1 MKFIL
6 GVLIGTAVG
15 LIFAPAP
22 GEETREQLYE
32 RAREYADIPQ
42 QKAADLIEQNKDKI
56 GDIGARVAREA
67 AEAAVESVTQELRNP
82 KTA

>member
-1 MKFIL
+1 MRFIL

-15 LIFAPAP
+15 LVFAPAP
-22 GEETREQLYE
+22 AEQTRERIYR
-32 RAREYADIPQ
+32 RAHEYAEVPQ

-67 AEAAVESVTQELRNP
+67 AEAAVEGVTKELRNP
-82 KTA
+82 KSA